1 MKTINHGHIAGRL
14 TFLILF
20 FLMLFPAALSG
31 VEAFSEDIEQAT
43 LEPEKPFL
51 FFTLG
56 PVGMLNTDK
65 LSAPSPIKFSLG
77 VGGTFPVNNWF
88 AFSPSMTLFTDYY
101 LWRNDTAGGRAYPAE
116 VENRTALVPSAL
128 IELPA
133 VFYTRNESG
142 SSTFSLGLGV
152 TLFARLAFLAD
163 GVPQAEADDIK
174 SINSFFYSGLRFIY
188 PSAYLAYDHT
198 TESGL
203 KAGVMLR
210 AWLPLASL
218 AESRGLD
225 GGMASI
231 AFRLSLA
238 KPSVEQVTLDEPAET
253 K

>member
-1 MKTINHGHIAGRL
+1 MKHCCRWYGITRL
-14 TFLILF
+14 TFLTVLLF
-20 FLMLFPAALSG
+20 TLFPAALSG

-43 LEPEKPFL
+43 LQPEKPFL

-65 LSAPSPIKFSLG
+65 LSAPSPIKFSAG
-77 VGGTFPVNNWF
+77 VGGTFPINNWF

-101 LWRNDTAGGRAYPAE
+101 LWRNDAAGGRAYPAE

-133 VFYTRNESG
+133 VFYARSG

-163 GVPQAEADDIK
+163 SVPQSEAGDIK
-174 SINSFFYSGLRFIY
+174 SMNRFFYSGLRFLY
-188 PSAYLAYDHT
+188 PSAHLAYDFT

-218 AESRGLD
+218 IEDRGFD
-225 GGMASI
+225 AGMASI
-231 AFRLSLA
+231 AFRISFT
-238 KPSVEQVTLDEPAET
+238 KPSVELMTFDEPAET
-253 K
+253 E